1 MIELLVGFA
10 FAIDGDTIDMGGT
23 RIRLWGIDAPEMS
36 TMYGANSKLNLQ
48 KTILKFRL
56 TCKVKGK
63 SYRRLVAECKRD
75 DGVDIGMAQV
85 KDGYALDCARY
96 SGGYYQKYETYKA
109 KMIYTR
115 MKSC

>member
-23 RIRLWGIDAPEMS
+23 RIRLWGIDAPEMA
-36 TMYGANSKLNLQ
+36 TMYGEGSKRNLAN
-48 KTILKFRL
+48 TILKFRL

-63 SYRRLVAECKRD
+63 SYRRLVAQCKRD

-85 KDGYALDCARY
+85 KQGYALDCARY
-96 SGGYYQKYETYKA
+96 SGMYYKKYETYRA
-109 KMIYTR
+109 KLTYNR
-115 MKSC
+115 MRSC